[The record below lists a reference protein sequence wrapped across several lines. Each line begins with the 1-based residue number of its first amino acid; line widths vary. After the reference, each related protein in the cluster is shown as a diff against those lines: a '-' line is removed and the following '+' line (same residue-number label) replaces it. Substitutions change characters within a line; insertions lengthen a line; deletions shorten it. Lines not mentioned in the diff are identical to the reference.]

1 MRAAISHFIS
11 SLVFSSLAINS
22 KALLINFPRL
32 LLLAS
37 SAFSRLAAVNA
48 KLNPH
53 EPEGPVPHRG
63 SGRRESVQY
72 SVMYAT
78 V

>member
-11 SLVFSSLAINS
+11 SFLSPSLTINS
-22 KALLINFPRL
+22 KVSLVSFDL

-37 SAFSRLAAVNA
+37 SAFSQLLAAKANVNA
-48 KLNPH
+48 H
-53 EPEGPVPHRG
+53 DPESPIPHRG

-72 SVMYAT
+72 FIGIWAT
-78 V
+78 I